1 MNAPYW
7 VRDPDGY
14 LYQVIM
20 REDISE
26 IKWYFREHPDKINEE
41 IKSIGGSSILPISV
55 KMGLPPDL
63 IQFLIDKGA
72 RVNNRD
78 LITSL
83 MNNVD
88 ESSDFETAR
97 ILINNGAD
105 INYRLLNAVIK
116 GYVAGKD
123 GLYPPDQV
131 GMKMKIL
138 DFLFGIHDSEGR
150 RVELGCHYK
159 DKDGLT
165 MFKLAEEKHG
175 ADFEAFLRKKCNEQA
190 ATNINSV
197 LAAWEENQTSGIGRI
212 PLDIIG
218 RVAEYLGGPT
228 EQHPNGRIRHV
239 HPYLMSSILRG
250 ATIPKGHEGP
260 LIKLREWEARIKSK
274 VRAPASQGKK
284 VGGRRRRT
292 RRRR

>member
-1 MNAPYW
+1 
-7 VRDPDGY
+7 
-14 LYQVIM
+14 M

-26 IKWYFREHPDKINEE
+26 IKWYFTEHPDKINEE

-138 DFLFGIHDSEGR
+138 DKFFETTALPIGIH
-150 RVELGCHYK
+150 K
-159 DKDGLT
+159 DMQDNQSRSDRTGNPVQKIQT
-165 MFKLAEEKHG
+165 
-175 ADFEAFLRKKCNEQA
+175 
-190 ATNINSV
+190 SV
-197 LAAWEENQTSGIGRI
+197 LGDA
-212 PLDIIG
+212 
-218 RVAEYLGGPT
+218 
-228 EQHPNGRIRHV
+228 
-239 HPYLMSSILRG
+239 
-250 ATIPKGHEGP
+250 
-260 LIKLREWEARIKSK
+260 IK
-274 VRAPASQGKK
+274 
-284 VGGRRRRT
+284 RT
-292 RRRR
+292 RQSSSEQTNQCERS